1 MLKSLR
7 SKVFA
12 FLSCLLLTSLGGVGV
27 SFVLTQR
34 VNARLSEINLRLVPF
49 QRELMQLSSDTEMI
63 QRELDRSLGFS
74 HWSDPRWKP
83 KRIPTWAINVQRAT
97 LDQIQSANLINEPW
111 KNWYQRVS
119 RLNQEL
125 SKGAESLFLELQS
138 AHRDQ
143 AALIYPE
150 WLKSMETL
158 QKEVEWAKHE
168 LDQETHAAFRDAQG
182 QVQNLRF
189 ALQIL
194 VLAVV
199 AVALVVIWMGERA
212 LRPIA
217 TLRAVVKQINQRGH
231 LTADERAGL
240 PAISIQQRDE
250 VSELAREFHQMAT
263 TLIEREKMIEFQ
275 KTRLEEQNKALMQMG
290 ELQKRLQQAEHLA
303 AVGRLSAQVAHEVGN
318 PLHSIGL
325 ESELALEVLNRMAP
339 EKSASAI
346 SIKQALTTIMA
357 SVERL
362 QKIIQNYL
370 KLSRLSPGEKRR
382 VDLQVCVENAI
393 ATYANELN
401 RTGVRMDWHFDA
413 ELESAGVVFGDPD
426 LLEYAIGNLIRN
438 SLQALEK
445 QTRCDRRITIGL
457 ANAGGGRAL
466 FRFEDS
472 GPGMDPAVRANLFKP
487 FFTTKAQGTGL
498 GLSFVKK
505 VFTDF
510 GGDFRLCD
518 PESGGGARFEGYF
531 PLTTASA
538 EIFREVRV

>member
-1 MLKSLR
+1 
-7 SKVFA
+7 
-12 FLSCLLLTSLGGVGV
+12 
-27 SFVLTQR
+27 
-34 VNARLSEINLRLVPF
+34 
-49 QRELMQLSSDTEMI
+49 MQLSSDTEMI
-63 QRELDRSLGFS
+63 QRELDRSLGYS

-83 KRIPTWAINVQRAT
+83 KRIPTWAINVHRAT
-97 LDQIQSANLINEPW
+97 LEKIQASNLINEPW
-111 KNWYQRVS
+111 KAWYQRVS

-138 AHRDQ
+138 VNRDQ
-143 AALIYPE
+143 AAQIYPE
-150 WLKSMETL
+150 WLKTMETL

-168 LDQETHAAFRDAQG
+168 LDKETHSAFRDAQD
-182 QVQNLRF
+182 QVQSLRF

-212 LRPIA
+212 LRPIGI
-217 TLRAVVKQINQRGH
+217 LRAVVKQINERGH

-240 PAISIQQRDE
+240 PAISLQQRDE

-275 KTRLEEQNKALMQMG
+275 KARLEEQNRALMQMG

-357 SVERL
+357 SVDRL

-370 KLSRLSPGEKRR
+370 KLSRLSPGEKKP
-382 VDLQVCVENAI
+382 VNLQICVENAI

-401 RTGVRMDWHFDA
+401 RTGVRMDWHFDP
-413 ELESAGVVFGDPD
+413 ELESAGSVRGDPD

-445 QTRCDRRITIGL
+445 TPGPDRRITIRL
-457 ANAGGGRAL
+457 RAVERGRAL

-505 VFTDF
+505 VFTDC

-518 PESGGGARFEGYF
+518 PVAGSPTGACFEGYF
-531 PLTTASA
+531 PLLGPIATIAPEA
-538 EIFREVRV
+538 QA